1 VTQSHD
7 SPDQWEVHTH
17 VTPRGRRLQAEA
29 TYIRSRRTLAA
40 LSRLGQEDREAV
52 SEALP
57 VLEAV
62 ANSAM
67 GCAVPN
73 GPRLGRL
80 TVKSARAQAAAMM
93 LLIRIEVTPAL
104 SGIFIKRAGIGG
116 PKTTALQSLSRRYSG
131 VSWFR
136 SSFASRPGP
145 P

>member
-1 VTQSHD
+1 VTRSHD
-7 SPDQWEVHTH
+7 SPDQWEVHIH

-67 GCAVPN
+67 GCAVSN

-80 TVKSARAQAAAMM
+80 SVKSD
-93 LLIRIEVTPAL
+93 
-104 SGIFIKRAGIGG
+104 
-116 PKTTALQSLSRRYSG
+116 RRPRR
-131 VSWFR
+131 WR
-136 SSFASRPGP
+136 
-145 P
+145 